1 MNRKKPPNSK
11 IYKKTLRNIEFVYY
25 KFGLNLW
32 DNKPLEDPKYKEK
45 MPPYLAHVCLVAIK
59 IVETKYKENKFTM
72 AKGYK
77 NIL

>member
-1 MNRKKPPNSK
+1 M
-11 IYKKTLRNIEFVYY
+11 
-25 KFGLNLW
+25 W